1 MDGVIDHYGKAIVAL
16 VGVIAVAAIMSVVV
30 VNVKTKTTSAVD
42 NMNMDTYEQQI
53 QESLQ

>member
-16 VGVIAVAAIMSVVV
+16 VGVIAVVAIMSVVV

>member
-1 MDGVIDHYGKAIVAL
+1 MDGVIDHYGKALVAL
-16 VGVIAVAAIMSVVV
+16 VGVLAVVAITSIVV

-42 NMNMDTYEQQI
+42 NMNLSVYEQQV